1 MDSRLRGNDNY
12 EMASKKV
19 YNAQMQDYYRRKYED
34 AFTEFKNAQG
44 ARAFALGRYALA
56 ILLKSLD
63 IKPGDKVGVCA
74 FTCLAVVEAI
84 KVCQAIPIYLDI
96 DEHLCIDPAEILIH
110 NKGTLKA
117 VILQHTFGN
126 PGRFDELLAA
136 CRKINA
142 IIIEDCA
149 HSLHSAWNRQK
160 LGTFG
165 VGAVCQ
171 GGMLTVNSKEL
182 LEKVDRQIELL
193 AQPTSTQSEL
203 LPALWHSLY
212 RPFHH
217 TRIDCFL
224 GYQYSRLRGLLHSGG
239 RSFLKDGF
247 PPLPGFP
254 RLSGEMKAKAGLTQL
269 ENQQRLQQIR
279 LENTA
284 MIEKYFSDAGLTLCP
299 RQPKA
304 QSPKGA
310 NLSLMRYP
318 LRVFKKW
325 EKVHKAGISGLD
337 IAGWYNSPIHPLTGD
352 DLIKVNYKIGSCPH
366 SEGTIERLVHLP
378 TNEAI
383 DKRKMEA
390 IVRILNGSS

>member
-1 MDSRLRGNDNY
+1 MDSRLRGNDSY

-19 YNAQMQDYYRRKYED
+19 YNAQMPDYYRRKYED
-34 AFTEFKNAQG
+34 AFAEFKNARG
-44 ARAFALGRYALA
+44 AKAFALGRHALA
-56 ILLKSLD
+56 ILLKSLN

-96 DEHLCIDPAEILIH
+96 DEHLCIDPSEIRIH
-110 NKGTLKA
+110 DKGSLRA

-126 PGRFDELLAA
+126 PGRFEELLAA
-136 CRKINA
+136 CKKNDTT
-142 IIIEDCA
+142 IIEDCA
-149 HSLHSAWNRQK
+149 HSLHSAWNGRK
-160 LGTFG
+160 LGTSG

-171 GGMLTVNSKEL
+171 GGMLTVNSNEL
-182 LEKVDRQIELL
+182 LDKIDEQIKLL
-193 AQPTSTQSEL
+193 ARPTSTQSEL

-224 GYQYSRLRGLLHSGG
+224 GYQYSRLRGLIHSGG

-247 PPLPGFP
+247 SALAGFP

-269 ENQQRLQQIR
+269 QNQQKIQQVR

-284 MIEKYFSDAGLTLCP
+284 MIERYFSEAGLSLCP

-304 QSPKGA
+304 E
-310 NLSLMRYP
+310 LSLMRYP

-325 EKVHKAGISGLD
+325 EKVHKGGIRGLD

-352 DLIKVNYKIGSCPH
+352 DFIKVNYKVGSCPH
-366 SEGTIERLVHLP
+366 SEGTIERLIHLP
-378 TNEAI
+378 TDEAMNEQ
-383 DKRKMEA
+383 KLEE
-390 IVRILNGSS
+390 IVKILNGGS